1 MHAPRQ
7 SQPVVRTRPTK
18 RRWLAL
24 IPHLPNSV
32 HAIVTGT
39 FLLLGLIDGSAA
51 AFPAFKPGKLAEMQ
65 TTITNA
71 IAHQE
76 LPGAVLWIERQGLTY
91 QKAFGRRAVTPRSEN
106 MTSDTVF
113 DVASLTKVI
122 ATTPS
127 ILRLMEAG
135 RIRLDARVSE
145 YLPEFRGDG
154 ASGITIRHLMTHT
167 SGLRPG
173 LPSTPA
179 WSGYE
184 RGIELACRETPTN
197 APGTVFRYSD
207 VNFILLGEIVH
218 RVSGRHLHE
227 FAAAEIFRP
236 LGMRETG
243 FLPDAALMGRIAPT
257 QQSPD
262 GLLRGRVHDP
272 TARRMGG
279 VAGHAGLF
287 STAADLARFARLL
300 LGQGEL
306 DGVRLFQ
313 PETIRLMTSVQSPD
327 AVAVRRGLGWDIDSP
342 YSRPRGTVFPRGSFG
357 HTGWTG
363 TALWIDPFSRTF
375 WILLSNRVHPDG
387 NGNVL
392 PLYLALGTLAAE
404 AVEGFDFRNVE
415 NALPF
420 RSNFVLTASA
430 PTRTTTNTLARSHPP
445 LSGVLNGIDVLVK
458 QNFAPL
464 KRLRLGLVTNHTGQ
478 DRWRNPTIDLLFH
491 APELQLR
498 ALFSPEHGLRGAL
511 DEQVFSSVDEITG
524 LPIYSLYPRIPG
536 RAKDQSEA
544 DFEEMS
550 LRLRSPTTEQMK
562 NLDALVF
569 DIQDIG
575 CRFYTYVGTMG
586 NCLRAASEAGKKFF
600 VLDRLNPIGG
610 TQMEGPVHRG
620 HPSFVA
626 WHTLPLRHGMTV
638 GELARMFNAERG
650 FRADLTV
657 IPCEGWSRSQW
668 FDDAGQPW
676 INPSPNMRSLEAAA
690 LYPGVGLHESA
701 LSVGR
706 GTDRPFQQIGAPYI
720 DDLVL
725 ADTLN
730 RAGLAGV
737 RFYPIQFTPTASTF
751 NGQPCRGVAI
761 VVTDRR
767 VLNAAEVGLEIALT
781 LHRLYPGDYALD
793 KIQTLLRHAPTLD
806 AIRKGRS
813 RAEILAAWNV
823 DLAEFKQRREPHL
836 LYR

>member
-1 MHAPRQ
+1 MQLSNRCDLSVEPRPAAR
-7 SQPVVRTRPTK
+7 SRSSP
-18 RRWLAL
+18 
-24 IPHLPNSV
+24 IPAWISTV
-32 HAIVTGT
+32 VTGA
-39 FLLLGLIDGSAA
+39 LLLLAARHGSAA
-51 AFPAFKPGKLAEMQ
+51 AFPAFKPGKLAEIH
-65 TTITNA
+65 TAITNA

-76 LPGAVLWIERQGLTY
+76 LPGAVVWIERQGLTY
-91 QKAFGRRAVTPRSEN
+91 QKSFGRRAVTPRSET
-106 MTSDTVF
+106 MTADTVF

-127 ILRLMEAG
+127 VLRLIESG
-135 RIRLDARVSE
+135 RVRLDGRVAD
-145 YLPEFRGDG
+145 YLPEFRSEG
-154 ASGITIRHLMTHT
+154 SSVITVRHLLTHT

-173 LPSTPA
+173 LPATPA
-179 WSGYE
+179 WAGYE

-207 VNFILLGEIVH
+207 INFILLGEIVH
-218 RVSGRHLHE
+218 RVSGRRLQE
-227 FAAAEIFRP
+227 FATTEIFRP
-236 LGMRETG
+236 LSMRDTG
-243 FLPDAALMGRIAPT
+243 FLPDAALVARIAPT

-287 STAADLARFARLL
+287 STAADLARFARML

-313 PETIRLMTSVQSPD
+313 PETVRLMTSVQSPD

-342 YSRPRGTVFPRGSFG
+342 YSRPRGTAFPRGSFG

-363 TALWIDPFSRTF
+363 TALWIDPFSKTF
-375 WILLSNRVHPDG
+375 WILMSNRVHPDG

-392 PLYLALGTLAAE
+392 PLYLTLGTLAAE

-415 NALPF
+415 GALPF

-430 PTRTTTNTLARSHPP
+430 PARSATNLLARPHPSLP
-445 LSGVLNGIDVLVK
+445 GALNGIDVLVK

-478 DRWRNPTIDLLFH
+478 DRWRNPTIDLLFQ
-491 APELQLR
+491 APDVQLK

-511 DEQVFSSVDEITG
+511 DEQVFNSTDEITG

-536 RAKDQSEA
+536 RAKGQSDA
-544 DFEEMS
+544 DFEEMA
-550 LRLRSPTTEQMK
+550 LRLRSPTPEQMK

-586 NCLRAASEAGKKFF
+586 NCLRAAGEAGKKFF

-610 TQMEGPVHRG
+610 TQIEGPIHRG

-626 WHTLPLRHGMTV
+626 WHALPLRHGMTV
-638 GELARMFNAERG
+638 GELARMFNTERG
-650 FRADLTV
+650 FHADLTV
-657 IPCEGWSRSQW
+657 IPCEGWNRSQW

-690 LYPGVGLHESA
+690 LYPGLGLHESA

-725 ADTLN
+725 TDTLN

-751 NGQPCRGVAI
+751 NGQPCRGVALVI
-761 VVTDRR
+761 TDRR
-767 VLNAAEVGLEIALT
+767 SLNAVEVGLEIALT

-813 RAEILAAWNV
+813 RAEIVASWNV
-823 DLAEFKQRREPHL
+823 DLTEFRQRREPHL